1 MFDQEPMLEY
11 SSSPERINKIIFG
24 IILLGAINA
33 ISITHSIRTTYG
45 AAKKQREKPKIQ
57 QATIDKLCSK

>member
-11 SSSPERINKIIFG
+11 SSSPERINKII
-24 IILLGAINA
+24 LLGAINA
-33 ISITHSIRTTYG
+33 IFITHSIRTTYG

>member
-11 SSSPERINKIIFG
+11 SSSPERINKII
-24 IILLGAINA
+24 LLGAINA
-33 ISITHSIRTTYG
+33 IFITHSIRTTYG

-57 QATIDKLCSK
+57 QATIEKLCSK